1 MLGILSLA
9 AASLLNTA
17 GISSVS
23 QIDYPKTPIVEF
35 VTDNFSTFV
44 SEYNTYH
51 EDSLAASRVVRTRS
65 LVLDNDQNGYYFD
78 FDKGFMVATDDYDI
92 LFISN
97 YNPTYEDELFLTDG
111 DIYFS
116 GTAFFDQNGTE
127 FGLDD
132 SDFIAGQKDDSDI
145 VYSTS
150 STTESPD
157 GEIDNDRISSYISE
171 NYPGYEIVD
180 EKYMWSY
187 DYIYQL
193 DTSVYVKHEGGNI
206 RSEGNCVLNSTYSML
221 HNMGKKHRDKYFYS
235 KDYYVDYSDEAVIND
250 AHYTQMMA
258 KGYIPSDYKIKGTPN
273 RDKKALENLPNLYLR
288 LRDRAI
294 SSYGYD
300 EIDGMMFS
308 DAKNMITDIEGWY
321 GYDTK
326 FEQTNNFNTM
336 KELIDDDIPVLVGVT
351 GSTTYGN
358 HAMSVNGY
366 IKLQKESG
374 WWVFKSTSTKWLLA
388 VDDGWQV
395 SCTYG
400 TSENQR
406 FYDPNK
412 KGGATFIC
420 ADGDSI
426 DFSGC

>member
-1 MLGILSLA
+1 MLGLLSLA
-9 AASLLNTA
+9 AASLISTA
-17 GISSVS
+17 GVAPVS
-23 QIDYPKTPIVEF
+23 QISYPETPIVEF

-44 SEYNTYH
+44 SEYNRYH
-51 EDSLAASRVVRTRS
+51 EDSLVASRVVRTRS
-65 LVLDNDQNGYYFD
+65 LVLDDDQTGYYFD

-97 YNPTYEDELFLTDG
+97 YDPTYENELFLTDG

-116 GTAFFDQNGTE
+116 GTAFFDQDGTE

-132 SDFIAGQKDDSDI
+132 SDFMAGQDLNIDAL
-145 VYSTS
+145 S
-150 STTESPD
+150 STVEPTNDPD
-157 GEIDNDRISSYISE
+157 GKIKNDEISNYISE

-180 EKYMWSY
+180 ERYIWAY
-187 DYIYQL
+187 DYIAQM
-193 DTSVYVKHEGGNI
+193 DTSVFVRHEGGTI
-206 RSEGNCVLNSTYSML
+206 YSEGNCVLNSTYSML

-235 KDYYVDYSDEAVIND
+235 KDYYVDYSGEAVAND
-250 AHYTQMMA
+250 AHYSRMMA
-258 KGYIPSDYKIKGTPN
+258 RGYVPNDYWVRGTPN
-273 RDKKALENLPNLYLR
+273 HGEDVIENLPSLYLR

-300 EIDGMMFS
+300 EIDGMMFA
-308 DAKNMITDIEGWY
+308 DVKNMIADIEGWY

-326 FEQTNNFNTM
+326 FEQTNNFNTV
-336 KELIDDDIPVLVGVT
+336 KELIDDDIPVFVGVN
-351 GSTTYGN
+351 GSTTYGD

-374 WWVFKSTSTKWLLA
+374 WWIFKSTSTKWLLA
-388 VDDGWQV
+388 VDDGHQV
-395 SCTYG
+395 SCVSG
-400 TSENQR
+400 TSENRR

-420 ADGDSI
+420 ADEDSI